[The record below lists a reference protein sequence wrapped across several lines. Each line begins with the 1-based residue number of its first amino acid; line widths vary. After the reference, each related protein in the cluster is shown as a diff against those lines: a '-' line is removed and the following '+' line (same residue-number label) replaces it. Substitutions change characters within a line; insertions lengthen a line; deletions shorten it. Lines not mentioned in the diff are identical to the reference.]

1 MFKVCVH
8 LGQGFP
14 DTAFVLDDNPHKG
27 EFRADTE
34 EAGLSFL
41 AHIKRRFPDV
51 TYKLVEVDQRGLTL
65 RVVQ

>member
-14 DTAFVLDDNPHKG
+14 DTAFVLDDNPYKG
-27 EFRADTE
+27 DFQADTE
-34 EAGLSFL
+34 ELGLAFL
-41 AHIKRRFPDV
+41 THIRRRYPDV
-51 TYKLVEVDQRGLTL
+51 VYKLVEVDQRGLTL